1 MEIPFVGG
9 AYESDS
15 PNVNAQR
22 CVNLYP
28 EIDKQAAKNQVT
40 LYGTPG
46 LLEFASMAPEAPA
59 GGWVSILDDTNW
71 VKSFEVATTWEG
83 TYWDSNNDTVGLI
96 PIGTWAIGFRPTKMR
111 ITWTGVSFA
120 QNLILMNTSHNTMAS
135 IDETISGQEWEF
147 TIDSDIGWLYTN
159 YGGELN
165 PIEIYNIEF
174 FEA

>member
-9 AYESDS
+9 AYQSDS

-22 CVNLYP
+22 CINLYP
-28 EIDKQAAKNQVT
+28 EIDSQTAKNQVT

-46 LLEFASMAPEAPA
+46 LVEFVSLVPEAPP
-59 GGWVSILDDTNW
+59 GGWTSILDDTNW
-71 VKSFEVATTWEG
+71 VPSFEVATTWEG
-83 TYWDSNNDTVGLI
+83 TYWDSNNGDVGLR
-96 PIGTWAIGFRPTKMR
+96 PIGTWAVGFRPTKLR
-111 ITWTGVSFA
+111 ITFTGVVST
-120 QNLILMNTSHNTMAS
+120 QDLELKNTSYGTMAT
-135 IDETISGQEWEF
+135 IDNYSSEDEWEF
-147 TIDSDIGWLYTN
+147 TIDADIGWLYST